1 MREKEIREDMEIHVD
16 MASLILLTKNGY
28 KFT

>member
-16 MASLILLTKNGY
+16 MASLILFTKNGY